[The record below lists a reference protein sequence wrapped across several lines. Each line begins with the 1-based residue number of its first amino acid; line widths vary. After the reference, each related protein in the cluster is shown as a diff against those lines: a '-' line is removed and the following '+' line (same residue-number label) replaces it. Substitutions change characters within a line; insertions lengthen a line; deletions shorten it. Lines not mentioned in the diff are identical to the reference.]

1 MSICLKFCIYL
12 FIYEYKIAKFIL
24 TTSIG
29 GQRPRW
35 DVDIDREYGNLAF
48 NELSPLGADT
58 LGTGHSKSR
67 ARAEQAVPRRGFD
80 NSAAQFRSAQK

>member
-1 MSICLKFCIYL
+1 MNIKLQNLSKQLL
-12 FIYEYKIAKFIL
+12 LEVSAHD
-24 TTSIG
+24 G
-29 GQRPRW
+29 